1 MTLKTI
7 DEDEGQ
13 EFLYKLVEDESG
25 MFSIVNSSL
34 VSSVKFNFEEDDW
47 REFQVKVQSQDN
59 GSPQY
64 SVSA

>member
-47 REFQVKVQSQDN
+47 REFRVKVQSQDN
-59 GSPQY
+59 GSPHY